1 MQKIIARLLLILT
14 LTSNAVAETA
24 TSGNLLPNVN
34 INQTNLQNQL
44 GSINGINGSNG
55 WTTSGISNFNNELE
69 ANGTG
74 TVSSSGSLVGITTEK
89 QNGGQFT
96 TTADSLDGG
105 VTLNS
110 TTEVQNCEWIG
121 SAHQCGQAT
130 SGRDSYSTT
139 VNVLDA
145 NNNSLATVTQN
156 RNNDAGYYGNTFTYT
171 DTVTHNG
178 TGARNWDWTWTGVD
192 GNNVNATGAV
202 GPNLL
207 GANLT
212 VTLLDIDYTVLPP
225 ALHTELLSF
234 NTEIIEEFKE
244 LERSVNINEEIKLEE
259 TFKFEE
265 TFVME
270 EPKLETF
277 KEPVK
282 METFKEPAKMETQ
295 TFEEATPL
303 PKMNPKEKLSSPG
316 PTLTKKE
323 ESAGPAGQE
332 KNTPVQSAQKEE
344 KKEET
349 FAPANAGTSTTQ
361 KEAQESQI
369 SEFDDNEKNDTPK
382 ETTES
387 NPSPDSTDKTDNAS
401 GDIKGSSKISLAKTM
416 EKIDTQVKDIGK
428 NLRLKNLVKIKLM
441 SDNSALESY
450 SKIEFYKPKNIY
462 LDQANIRDNR
472 ILYDKVTLT
481 SYQQKDPVFQKKKVL
496 FEIRQK
502 KEKLIKELRLL
513 KNE

>member
-1 MQKIIARLLLILT
+1 MQKIIVRLLITLT
-14 LTSNAVAETA
+14 LTSNAFAETA
-24 TSGNLLPNVN
+24 TSGNLLPNANV
-34 INQTNLQNQL
+34 NQTNLQNQS
-44 GSINGINGSNG
+44 GTINGISGSNG
-55 WTTSGISNFNNELE
+55 WTTTGISNYNNELE

-96 TTADSLDGG
+96 TTGDALDGG
-105 VTLNS
+105 VRLNS

-130 SGRDSYSTT
+130 QGRDSYSTT
-139 VNVLDA
+139 VNILDA

-156 RNNDAGYYGNTFTYT
+156 RNNDAGYYGNTYTYT
-171 DTVTHNG
+171 DTVIHNG
-178 TGARNWDWTWTGVD
+178 TGARNWSWLWTGVD

-212 VTLLDIDYTVLPP
+212 ATLLDINYTPLPP

-244 LERSVNINEEIKLEE
+244 LERTVNIKEEIKLEE

-265 TFVME
+265 
-270 EPKLETF
+270 PKLETF
-277 KEPVK
+277 KEPAPMKVK
-282 METFKEPAKMETQ
+282 QEFKEPTPTMKEEPGLTET
-295 TFEEATPL
+295 AGPSGNKTP
-303 PKMNPKEKLSSPG
+303 SPQ
-316 PTLTKKE
+316 KE
-323 ESAGPAGQE
+323 ESSF
-332 KNTPVQSAQKEE
+332 VEE
-344 KKEET
+344 E
-349 FAPANAGTSTTQ
+349 FAPKNAGTSTPQ
-361 KEAQESQI
+361 KETQESQI
-369 SEFDDNEKNDTPK
+369 LEPGENEKNDSPK

-387 NPSPDSTDKTDNAS
+387 KQSPDSTDKTDKAS
-401 GDIKGSSKISLAKTM
+401 GDVKDSSKVSLAKTM

-428 NLRLKNLVKIKLM
+428 NLQLKNLVKIKLM

-462 LDQANIRDNR
+462 LDQANIQDNR
-472 ILYDKVTLT
+472 MLYNNVTLA
-481 SYQQKDPVFQKKKVL
+481 SYQQKDPVFQQQKKI
-496 FEIRQK
+496 FQIRQQ
-502 KEKLIKELRLL
+502 KEKLIKELQLM
-513 KNE
+513 KK

>member
-14 LTSNAVAETA
+14 LTSNAFAETA
-24 TSGNLLPNVN
+24 TSGNLLPNANVAR
-34 INQTNLQNQL
+34 TNLQNSS
-44 GSINGINGSNG
+44 GNVDGVNGSNG
-55 WTTSGISNFNNELE
+55 WTTSGISSYNNELE

-74 TVSSSGSLVGITTEK
+74 TVSSSGSLVGIATEK

-105 VTLNS
+105 VRLNS
-110 TTEVQNCEWIG
+110 TTEIQNCEWIG

-139 VNVLDA
+139 VNILDA
-145 NNNSLATVTQN
+145 NNNTLSTVTQN

-171 DTVTHNG
+171 DTVIYTG
-178 TGARNWDWTWTGVD
+178 TGSRNWNWTWTGVD

-207 GANLT
+207 GAELT
-212 VTLLDIDYTVLPP
+212 ATLLDIDYTVLPP
-225 ALHTELLSF
+225 AIQSELVSF
-234 NTEIIEEFKE
+234 DDEISKEFKE
-244 LERSVNINEEIKLEE
+244 LEQSFR
-259 TFKFEE
+259 FEE
-265 TFVME
+265 QFIME
-270 EPKLETF
+270 EPKFNYEEPKFEAF

-282 METFKEPAKMETQ
+282 METK
-295 TFEEATPL
+295 TFEEAPPL
-303 PKMNPKEKLSSPG
+303 PKMNPKEKLPSPG

-323 ESAGPAGQE
+323 ESAGPPSQAS
-332 KNTPVQSAQKEE
+332 NAPVQSVQKEE

-361 KEAQESQI
+361 KEAQEEQI
-369 SEFDDNEKNDTPK
+369 SEFDDNEKNDTPTK
-382 ETTES
+382 TTES
-387 NPSPDSTDKTDNAS
+387 GPSPDSTDKTDNAS
-401 GDIKGSSKISLAKTM
+401 SDVKGSSKISLAKTM

-450 SKIEFYKPKNIY
+450 ANIQFYKPKNIY
-462 LDQANIRDNR
+462 LDQATIRDNR
-472 ILYDKVTLT
+472 ILYNNVTLV
-481 SYQQKDPVFQKKKVL
+481 SYQQKDPVFQQKKKV

-502 KEKLIKELRLL
+502 KEKLIKELKVL
-513 KNE
+513 KNGQ

>member
-1 MQKIIARLLLILT
+1 MQKIIVRLLITLT
-14 LTSNAVAETA
+14 LTSNAFAETA
-24 TSGNLLPNVN
+24 TSGNLLPNANV
-34 INQTNLQNQL
+34 NQTNLQNQS
-44 GSINGINGSNG
+44 GTINGISGSNG
-55 WTTSGISNFNNELE
+55 WTTTGISNYNNELE

-105 VTLNS
+105 VRLNS
-110 TTEVQNCEWIG
+110 ITEVQNCEWIG

-130 SGRDSYSTT
+130 NGRDSYSTT
-139 VNVLDA
+139 VNILDA

-156 RNNDAGYYGNTFTYT
+156 RNNDAGYYGNTYTYT
-171 DTVTHNG
+171 DTVIHNG
-178 TGARNWDWTWTGVD
+178 TGARNWSWLWTGID

-212 VTLLDIDYTVLPP
+212 ATLLDINYTPLPP

-244 LERSVNINEEIKLEE
+244 LERTVNIKEEIKLEE

-265 TFVME
+265 
-270 EPKLETF
+270 PKLETF
-277 KEPVK
+277 KEPAPMKVK
-282 METFKEPAKMETQ
+282 QEFKEPTPAMKEEPGLTET
-295 TFEEATPL
+295 AGPSGNKTP
-303 PKMNPKEKLSSPG
+303 SPQ
-316 PTLTKKE
+316 KE
-323 ESAGPAGQE
+323 ESSF
-332 KNTPVQSAQKEE
+332 VEE
-344 KKEET
+344 Q
-349 FAPANAGTSTTQ
+349 FAPRNAGTSKPQ
-361 KEAQESQI
+361 KETQESQVL
-369 SEFDDNEKNDTPK
+369 EPGENEKNDSPK

-387 NPSPDSTDKTDNAS
+387 KQSPDSTDKTDKAS
-401 GDIKGSSKISLAKTM
+401 GDVKDSSKVSLEKTM

-428 NLRLKNLVKIKLM
+428 NLQLKNLVKIKLM

-450 SKIEFYKPKNIY
+450 SKIKFYKPKNIY
-462 LDQANIRDNR
+462 LDQANIQDNR
-472 ILYDKVTLT
+472 RLYNNITLT
-481 SYQQKDPVFQKKKVL
+481 SYQQKDPVFQKKKAL
-496 FEIRQK
+496 FDIRQK

>member
-1 MQKIIARLLLILT
+1 MQKIIVRLLITLT
-14 LTSNAVAETA
+14 LTSNAFAETA
-24 TSGNLLPNVN
+24 TSGNLLPNANV
-34 INQTNLQNQL
+34 NQTNLQNQS
-44 GSINGINGSNG
+44 GTINGISGSNG
-55 WTTSGISNFNNELE
+55 WTTTGISNYNNELE

-96 TTADSLDGG
+96 TTGDALDGG
-105 VTLNS
+105 VRLNS

-130 SGRDSYSTT
+130 QGRDSYSTT
-139 VNVLDA
+139 VNILDA

-156 RNNDAGYYGNTFTYT
+156 RNNDAGYYGNTYTYT
-171 DTVTHNG
+171 DTVIHNG
-178 TGARNWDWTWTGVD
+178 TGARNWSWLWTGVD

-212 VTLLDIDYTVLPP
+212 ATLLDINYTPLPP

-244 LERSVNINEEIKLEE
+244 LERTVNIKEEIKLEE

-265 TFVME
+265 
-270 EPKLETF
+270 PKLETF
-277 KEPVK
+277 KEPAPMKVK
-282 METFKEPAKMETQ
+282 QEFKEPTPTMKEEPGLTET
-295 TFEEATPL
+295 AGPSGNKTP
-303 PKMNPKEKLSSPG
+303 SPQ
-316 PTLTKKE
+316 KE
-323 ESAGPAGQE
+323 ESSF
-332 KNTPVQSAQKEE
+332 VEE
-344 KKEET
+344 Q
-349 FAPANAGTSTTQ
+349 FAPKNAGTSTPQ
-361 KEAQESQI
+361 KETQESQI
-369 SEFDDNEKNDTPK
+369 LEPGENEKNDNPK

-387 NPSPDSTDKTDNAS
+387 NQSPDSTDKTDKAS
-401 GDIKGSSKISLAKTM
+401 GDVKDSSKVSLAKTM

-428 NLRLKNLVKIKLM
+428 NLQLKNLVKIKLM

-462 LDQANIRDNR
+462 LDQANIQDNR
-472 ILYDKVTLT
+472 MLYNNVTLA
-481 SYQQKDPVFQKKKVL
+481 SYQQKDPVFQQQKKI
-496 FEIRQK
+496 FQIRQQ
-502 KEKLIKELRLL
+502 KEKLIKELQLM
-513 KNE
+513 KK